1 MGDNKGWNWGEVRHR
16 QLGRKKCWLMTGERY
31 KERATEKS
39 SLSQQLLQCE
49 NPLKVNFPSSASC
62 QYPCD
67 QNLCRPAICFPF
79 TLHCCMPP
87 PGLDLQQ
94 GTLGSANLWIWM
106 FGGWGWQGIFFF
118 FCKDSCIEGDCYT
131 TSPKG
136 VQETPSHTRV
146 ATSTTNHFQNLKV
159 S

>member
-31 KERATEKS
+31 KERATEES

-79 TLHCCMPP
+79 TLHCYTPP
-87 PGLDLQQ
+87 PGLDLHQ

-106 FGGWGWQGIFFF
+106 YGGWGWQGIFFF
-118 FCKDSCIEGDCYT
+118 IRIHALRGI
-131 TSPKG
+131 
-136 VQETPSHTRV
+136 VTPL
-146 ATSTTNHFQNLKV
+146 ATPEWQHLDQQITFSIFQNLNLTTMI
-159 S
+159 